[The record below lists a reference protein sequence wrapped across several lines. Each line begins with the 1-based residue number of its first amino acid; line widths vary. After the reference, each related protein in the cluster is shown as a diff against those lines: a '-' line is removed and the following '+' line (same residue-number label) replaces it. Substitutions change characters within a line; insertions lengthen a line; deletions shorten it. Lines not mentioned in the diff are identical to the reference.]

1 MRNFTDI
8 SLHRLNYFY
17 PFYKLYYSQY
27 IIKYKIFR
35 FILEELQPLLI
46 RCFGYHN
53 FYWVIFCSFFKEYLS
68 NTFLQSVYLVI
79 LQPSF
84 IVARLCA
91 PVIIQIFLQLIPLN
105 NLFQVTFCYFYKSMF
120 ACSWLSNQQVFTS
133 GIVASTKV

>member
-46 RCFGYHN
+46 RCLGYHN

-68 NTFLQSVYLVI
+68 NTFLQSVYSVI

-84 IVARLCA
+84 IVARLCV

-105 NLFQVTFCYFYKSMF
+105 NLFRFTFSLVLQINICF
-120 ACSWLSNQQVFTS
+120 FT
-133 GIVASTKV
+133 VL